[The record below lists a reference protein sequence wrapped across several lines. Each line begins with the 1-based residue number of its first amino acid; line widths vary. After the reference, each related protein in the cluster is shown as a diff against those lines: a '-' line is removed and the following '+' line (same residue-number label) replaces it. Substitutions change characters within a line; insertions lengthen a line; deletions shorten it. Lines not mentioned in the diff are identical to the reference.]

1 MSIET
6 NDDLIDIDGVDEDD
20 GSSAQ
25 PPPLAP
31 VPSSSPDLGPPPLQ
45 KIASPV
51 VRPRKQPPSLALA
64 KKPAPLVVSAAS
76 VRKEIAVRALA
87 TTVANDDDDDDEYDD
102 DDDDDDDDDEDDEDD
117 EDSDDDDAD
126 SRSHDSSD
134 DDDNS
139 QSSNDNADDDDDRP
153 PVKKRKAEIVTASK
167 PIPQSSRQRAR
178 VFGVEESQFVSLPTS
193 RAAKQKK
200 EPDDVTLAR
209 RAAKAQQRLQAER
222 KKWEQEEKEV
232 LDKLLVRGPDPDA
245 ADADDAAD
253 KNAPKPARSAA
264 SQHVAQARRALPPQ
278 PLIESRLVLTVS
290 GAVLSLGVKL
300 DADGKQD
307 TSYKRQAEETGRS
320 RVQIQVL
327 N

>member
-6 NDDLIDIDGVDEDD
+6 NDDLIDIDGVDNDD
-20 GSSAQ
+20 SSAQ

-31 VPSSSPDLGPPPLQ
+31 VLLSSPDLGPPPLQ
-45 KIASPV
+45 KIASPVV

-76 VRKEIAVRALA
+76 VRKEIAVRALVP
-87 TTVANDDDDDDEYDD
+87 TVADDDDDDEYDD
-102 DDDDDDDDDEDDEDD
+102 EDEDEDED
-117 EDSDDDDAD
+117 EDSDDDNSD

-134 DDDNS
+134 DDS
-139 QSSNDNADDDDDRP
+139 QSSNDDDDDDDDRP
-153 PVKKRKAEIVTASK
+153 PVKKRKAESVSASK
-167 PIPQSSRQRAR
+167 PMPQSSRQRAR
-178 VFGVEESQFVSLPTS
+178 VYGVEESQFVSLPTS
-193 RAAKQKK
+193 RATKLKK

-245 ADADDAAD
+245 ADADDAAAAVAD
-253 KNAPKPARSAA
+253 KSAPKPGRSAA
-264 SQHVAQARRALPPQ
+264 SQYVAAQARRAQPPQ
-278 PLIESRLVLTVS
+278 PLIESRLVLTVA
-290 GAVLSLGVKL
+290 GAVLSFGVKL

-307 TSYKRQAEETGRS
+307 TSHKRQAAETGRS
-320 RVQIQVL
+320 ALRIEVL